1 MHHCQ
6 EEQINDSSNL
16 KTPCKLK
23 SEKAIKEQSYIHYDN
38 KANTRELERE
48 EFNFQEG
55 KAQRVKL
62 ILHCQ
67 KQQIIDSRRS
77 KNQTAL
83 RFSKG
88 FYYQKI
94 ADK

>member
-6 EEQINDSSNL
+6 ERQINDSSNL

-38 KANTRELERE
+38 KANTREIRKEK
-48 EFNFQEG
+48 FNFQKI
-55 KAQRVKL
+55 KAQRVNQV
-62 ILHCQ
+62 LHCHF
-67 KQQIIDSRRS
+67 QQIIGSRRS
-77 KNQTAL
+77 KKQVAL
-83 RFSKG
+83 RFKKEFSLSKM
-88 FYYQKI
+88 

>member
-6 EEQINDSSNL
+6 KKQINDSSNL
-16 KTPCKLK
+16 KTRCNEK

-38 KANTRELERE
+38 KANTREIRKEK
-48 EFNFQEG
+48 FNFQKK
-55 KAQRVKL
+55 KAQKVNQV
-62 ILHCQ
+62 LHCQ

-77 KNQTAL
+77 KKQVAL
-83 RFSKG
+83 RFKKEFSLS
-88 FYYQKI
+88 KI